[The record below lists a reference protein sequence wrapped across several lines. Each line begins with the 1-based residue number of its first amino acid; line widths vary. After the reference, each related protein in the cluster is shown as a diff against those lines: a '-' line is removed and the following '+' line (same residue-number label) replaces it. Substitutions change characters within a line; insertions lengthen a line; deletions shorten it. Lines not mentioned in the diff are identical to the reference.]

1 MTDLAIKAIFNR
13 GEGSHIAIGEF
24 VTKSRRN
31 SMNIYQRSSN
41 FLLGK
46 HSTVHYSQAA
56 INNANAKLES
66 NRSTTPSTPIR
77 PSGNNVSLIQKLE
90 HPS

>member
-13 GEGSHIAIGEF
+13 GEGSHVAIGEF

-46 HSTVHYSQAA
+46 HSTVHYSQTAM
-56 INNANAKLES
+56 NNVNARIDS
-66 NRSTTPSTPIR
+66 NRSTTPTTPIR
-77 PSGNNVSLIQKLE
+77 PSGNSVNLK
-90 HPS
+90 